1 MRKCIWPGVAALSM
15 LMFSALA
22 SADSL
27 SEQRQRYQDVK
38 SAWDANNMAEV
49 ERLMPSLRDY
59 PLYPYLEYRELTQD
73 MSLLTAG
80 QVKNF
85 TDTHPNLPSAASLK
99 NKFIS
104 ELAKRNDWQGLVSYS
119 TTVPK
124 PVSAK
129 CDYYYASWQT
139 GNRQVAL
146 DGAKSVW
153 LAGNSL
159 PSSCDKLF
167 DVWDQSGGLTPERV
181 LERISLALKNGNT
194 SLVSYLAKRLPASYQ
209 TISNGLINLQKN
221 PASVVTFAQLSPTD
235 FTRQATISAFSAYA
249 RKSPDAARADLNSVA
264 RAQKMNDSERQQ
276 LKDAVAWQY
285 MGSDVTDEQAAW
297 RDEVIQET
305 DSVTLRERRVRL
317 ALSNADDRDLDRWLT
332 RLPADAQQKEE
343 WQYWHAVLLEKGG
356 NKAAADAIL
365 EKITQGR
372 GFYPMVAAQRLGKPY
387 VMMINAADK
396 PDNSISNLPEIQRI
410 RELLY
415 WQMEGLARTEWLNLV
430 DSQTPARKAQLAR
443 YALEQG
449 WADLSVQATIN
460 GKLWDHLEERFPLA
474 WQSEFDE
481 FTQNKNISKSYAMAI
496 ARQESAWN
504 PQARSPVGATG
515 LMQLM
520 PATATQTVRDNGI
533 TDYSNSTQLVN
544 PRKNIEIGTAYLN
557 GVYNQFGQNRI
568 LASAAYNAGPNRVT
582 RWLSNSGG
590 RLDAVAFVETIPFA
604 ETRGYVKNVL
614 AFDVFYQNFLKG
626 QRPADVLTPSEQSMR
641 Y

>member
-1 MRKCIWPGVAALSM
+1 MMRKSVWPGVAALGV
-15 LMFSALA
+15 LMFSVPA

-27 SEQRQRYQDVK
+27 GEQRIRYQAVK
-38 SAWDANNMAEV
+38 TAWDTNDMAEV
-49 ERLMPSLRDY
+49 ERLMPMLKEY

-73 MSLLTAG
+73 MSLLTSN
-80 QVKNF
+80 QVNTF
-85 TDTHPNLPSAASLK
+85 TATHPNLPSAASLK

-104 ELAKRNDWQGLVSYS
+104 ELAKRNDWQGLVSFS

-124 PVSAK
+124 PAGAK
-129 CDYYYASWQT
+129 CDYYYANWQT

-153 LAGNSL
+153 LSGNSL
-159 PSSCDKLF
+159 PANCDKLF
-167 DVWDQSGGLTPERV
+167 DVWEQAGGLTPERV
-181 LERISLALKNGNT
+181 LERISLALKSGNT
-194 SLVSYLAKRLPASYQ
+194 SMVSYLAKRLPPQYQ
-209 TISNGLINLQKN
+209 TISNGLIDLQKN
-221 PASVVTFAQLSPTD
+221 PASVVTFAQINPTD

-249 RKSPDAARADLNSVA
+249 RKSPDAARASLSSVA

-276 LKDAVAWQY
+276 LKDAIAWQY
-285 MGSDVTDEQAAW
+285 MGDATTEQAAW
-297 RDEVIQET
+297 RDDVIQET

-317 ALSNADDRDLDRWLT
+317 ALGNADDRDLDRWLT
-332 RLPADAQQKEE
+332 RLPAEAQQKEE
-343 WQYWHAVLLEKGG
+343 WQYWRAILLEKGG

-372 GFYPMVAAQRLGKPY
+372 GFYPMVAAQHLGKPY
-387 VMMINAADK
+387 VMLINAADK
-396 PDNSISNLPEIQRI
+396 PDYTISNQAEVQRVS
-410 RELLY
+410 ELLY
-415 WQMEGLARTEWLNLV
+415 WQLEGQARTEWLNLV
-430 DSQTPARKAQLAR
+430 DSQPPARKAQLAR

-449 WADLSVQATIN
+449 WADLSVLATIN

-474 WQSEFDE
+474 WLSEFDE
-481 FTQNKNISKSYAMAI
+481 FTQNKSITRSYAMAI

-520 PATATQTVRDNGI
+520 PATASHTVKASGI
-533 TDYSNSTQLVN
+533 TDYTNTSQLVN
-544 PRKNIEIGTAYLN
+544 PRKNIEIGTAYLDS
-557 GVYNQFGQNRI
+557 VYSQFGQNRI
-568 LASAAYNAGPNRVT
+568 LASAAYNAGPSRVN

-614 AFDVFYQNFLKG
+614 AFDIFYQNFLKG
-626 QRPADVLTPSEQSMR
+626 QTPADVLTPSEKSMR

>member
-1 MRKCIWPGVAALSM
+1 
-15 LMFSALA
+15 
-22 SADSL
+22 
-27 SEQRQRYQDVK
+27 
-38 SAWDANNMAEV
+38 
-49 ERLMPSLRDY
+49 
-59 PLYPYLEYRELTQD
+59 
-73 MSLLTAG
+73 
-80 QVKNF
+80 
-85 TDTHPNLPSAASLK
+85 
-99 NKFIS
+99 
-104 ELAKRNDWQGLVSYS
+104 
-119 TTVPK
+119 
-124 PVSAK
+124 
-129 CDYYYASWQT
+129 
-139 GNRQVAL
+139 
-146 DGAKSVW
+146 
-153 LAGNSL
+153 
-159 PSSCDKLF
+159 
-167 DVWDQSGGLTPERV
+167 
-181 LERISLALKNGNT
+181 
-194 SLVSYLAKRLPASYQ
+194 
-209 TISNGLINLQKN
+209 
-221 PASVVTFAQLSPTD
+221 
-235 FTRQATISAFSAYA
+235 
-249 RKSPDAARADLNSVA
+249 
-264 RAQKMNDSERQQ
+264 
-276 LKDAVAWQY
+276 
-285 MGSDVTDEQAAW
+285 
-297 RDEVIQET
+297 
-305 DSVTLRERRVRL
+305 
-317 ALSNADDRDLDRWLT
+317 
-332 RLPADAQQKEE
+332 
-343 WQYWHAVLLEKGG
+343 
-356 NKAAADAIL
+356 
-365 EKITQGR
+365 
-372 GFYPMVAAQRLGKPY
+372 MVAAQRLGKPY

-496 ARQESAWN
+496 ARQESARN

-604 ETRGYVKNVL
+604 ETRV
-614 AFDVFYQNFLKG
+614 
-626 QRPADVLTPSEQSMR
+626 M
-641 Y
+641 